1 MRARFPKSEHFSI
14 FKKGEGWSPASPT
27 CAPVYYTITEK
38 RRKTLVEM
46 PA

>member
-1 MRARFPKSEHFSI
+1 MRAHFLKFENFSI
-14 FKKGEGWSPASPT
+14 FKKGEGRSPASPT
-27 CAPVYYTITEK
+27 CAPIYYTITEK